1 MNRKNRSLGR
11 RSVLRTIGA
20 GVVGGVTLT
29 GTASAGRDD
38 YGNGKAIG
46 KFLNEEAMFK
56 DSPIWD
62 TGISN
67 RRGEDEVT
75 VQFDALTEVNIPFE
89 GAPDEGPWGVEP
101 RAVRVS
107 PGTEVT
113 WTWRNEWDFVDDPD
127 ELPPHYLT
135 SFFNP
140 PAWGEEFVEYPGP
153 GGEYT
158 YTFEEPG
165 TYFYFCIPH
174 GTPFNLAELEGEDP
188 PDEDPDEVVPD
199 PVDEEPEDIR
209 NLFGQRGA
217 VIVKGQGRSE

>member
-1 MNRKNRSLGR
+1 MSRKKQSFGR
-11 RSVLRTIGA
+11 RTVLQTIGA

-29 GTASAGRDD
+29 GVASAGAGN

-62 TGISN
+62 TGIAN

-75 VQFDALTEVNIPFE
+75 VAFDALTEVNLPFE

-107 PGTEVT
+107 PNTEVT
-113 WTWRNEWDFVDDPD
+113 WTWRNEWDFVDKPE
-127 ELPPHYLT
+127 ELPPHYLV
-135 SFFNP
+135 SFFDP
-140 PAWGEEFVEYPGP
+140 PEWGNAFVEYPGP
-153 GGEYT
+153 GGTYT

-174 GTPFNLAELEGEDP
+174 GTPFNLAELQHEEEPAEDP
-188 PDEDPDEVVPD
+188 EEVVPD
-199 PVDEEPEDIR
+199 PVEEESQEIR
-209 NLFGQRGA
+209 NLFGQRGV
-217 VIVKGQGRSE
+217 VIVQGRKRAK